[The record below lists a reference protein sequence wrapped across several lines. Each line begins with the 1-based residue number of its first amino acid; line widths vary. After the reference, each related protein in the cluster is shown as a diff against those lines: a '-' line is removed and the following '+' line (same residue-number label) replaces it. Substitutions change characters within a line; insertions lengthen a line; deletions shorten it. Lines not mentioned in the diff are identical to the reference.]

1 MKKIWITVFLII
13 ILTASLASGDEVGQT
28 LSGMASEEV
37 MSSTRQLIQSGINRT
52 SVIEL
57 TRAMLQNSFNNR
69 QILKAHTVLMSAHQQ
84 GVPLESIISKAIEG
98 MSKHVQA
105 GRIVNAMEKVKARYA
120 FALQQSQKLSGQKNQ
135 MNQMGHIIASG
146 MSAGMN
152 KGGVEKIVLALQSR
166 SRAMKTD
173 QKITLAMET
182 FKTARDM
189 ARLGVSS
196 SQTVSV
202 VSSALQHQFNAV
214 QMQNMRTSFI
224 NDSRKTT
231 VTRLAK
237 SYTMNIQRGKGF
249 GGGSSSGQMGTTG
262 GSGGSGGHEGPGGP
276 GGPGGGGGPG
286 GPGGSGGPG
295 GNH

>member
-1 MKKIWITVFLII
+1 
-13 ILTASLASGDEVGQT
+13 
-28 LSGMASEEV
+28 MASQEV

-52 SVIEL
+52 SALDL

-105 GRIVNAMEKVKARYA
+105 GRIVNAMEKVKTRYA

-152 KGGVEKIVLALQSR
+152 KGGVEKIVRALQSR

-224 NDSRKTT
+224 NDSRTT
-231 VTRLAK
+231 AVKRLAK
-237 SYTMNIQRGKGF
+237 SYTMNIQQGKGF
-249 GGGSSSGQMGTTG
+249 GGSSRDRMGTTG

>member
-1 MKKIWITVFLII
+1 MTKKIWITVFLII
-13 ILTASLASGDEVGQT
+13 ILTASIASGDEVGQT
-28 LSGMASEEV
+28 LSGMTSEEV

-52 SVIEL
+52 SAIEL

-84 GVPLESIISKAIEG
+84 GVPLESIISKAFEG
-98 MSKHVQA
+98 MSKHVQT
-105 GRIVNAMEKVKARYA
+105 GRIVNAMEKVKTRYA
-120 FALQQSQKLSGQKNQ
+120 FALQQSRKLSGQKNQ

-166 SRAMKTD
+166 SRAMKND
-173 QKITLAMET
+173 QKIALAMET

-189 ARLGVSS
+189 VRLGVSS

-202 VSSALQHQFNAV
+202 VGTALQHQFNAV

-224 NDSRKTT
+224 NDSRTT
-231 VTRLAK
+231 AVKRLAK
-237 SYTMNIQRGKGF
+237 SYTMNIQQGKGF
-249 GGGSSSGQMGTTG
+249 GGSSRDRMGTTG